1 MKSCVLS
8 SLSFT
13 IVLCAIF
20 RSFSQNCESR
30 SSKRSLSIS
39 ILSTWYSILE
49 PWFSIVSSIDDQ
61 VSIKSFKLFLNGTVG
76 DSCRCGSPTLCF
88 YNQVSVCWSH
98 GLQVPQVAGED
109 YLYIYIIY
117 AVSVEWI
124 MLTFYSYE
132 VTQFWV
138 PTYEQTI

>member
-1 MKSCVLS
+1 MILTTLSQGLAKTGVLYDMNMCFKTSCVLS

-49 PWFSIVSSIDDQ
+49 PWFSIVSSIVNQ
-61 VSIKSFKLFLNGTVG
+61 VSIKSSNLLLNGTVG

-88 YNQVSVCWSH
+88 YNQVFVCWSH

-109 YLYIYIIY
+109 YLYIYIT
-117 AVSVEWI
+117 VKW
-124 MLTFYSYE
+124 L
-132 VTQFWV
+132 
-138 PTYEQTI
+138 

>member
-1 MKSCVLS
+1 MCICLCFKTSCVLS

-49 PWFSIVSSIDDQ
+49 PWFSIVSSIA
-61 VSIKSFKLFLNGTVG
+61 
-76 DSCRCGSPTLCF
+76 
-88 YNQVSVCWSH
+88 NQVSN
-98 GLQVPQVAGED
+98 
-109 YLYIYIIY
+109 
-117 AVSVEWI
+117 
-124 MLTFYSYE
+124 LTFEWYCRWLVQMWKSNLMLLQPSLCLL
-132 VTQFWV
+132 VTWITSTSGGRWRLLIHKHYCQV
-138 PTYEQTI
+138 TLTLYQGNE